1 MARPTN
7 TFETIPM
14 TIAVTPQIRM
24 YLDDLVM
31 RGSYGSSPAEA
42 ARVLISEAIEWK
54 ISDKKLDLKKFILQD
69 GEVVAVP
76 LAA

>member
-42 ARVLISEAIEWK
+42 ARILISEAIEWK

>member
-54 ISDKKLDLKKFILQD
+54 ISDKKLDLKKFILHD